1 MVPIN
6 RKKISLYEEAKNGLS
21 SLVWQTA
28 TVFVGFIFMLLL
40 TGGNP
45 SGFAI
50 TITFISGIAFVAWR
64 EQNRV
69 TKLKGADSD
78 DFLNERKILT
88 KHRQLRY
95 QQKAENKSGKSKS
108 YKIIAV
114 QMLNGNQSADLRQN
128 TDKVPVDKKIA
139 VLKVIREITAQ
150 VLSSEAD
157 SLNANKSGIKRLLY
171 QLEELI
177 VIDSSLNDEE
187 KADAVEHLKA
197 LNQIALK
204 GQSTKQQISQVKT
217 LEP

>member
-1 MVPIN
+1 MVSIN
-6 RKKISLYEEAKNGLS
+6 RKKISLYEEAKNGIS

-40 TGGNP
+40 TVGNP
-45 SGFAI
+45 SSFAI
-50 TITFISGIAFVAWR
+50 TIIFILGIAFVAWR

-69 TKLKGADSD
+69 TKLMGADSD
-78 DFLNERKILT
+78 DFLNERKMLT

-114 QMLNGNQSADLRQN
+114 RMLNDNQSVDLRQK
-128 TDKVPVDKKIA
+128 TDEVPVDKKIA
-139 VLKVIREITAQ
+139 VLKVVREIAAQ

-177 VIDSSLNDEE
+177 VIDSNLNDEE

-204 GQSTKQQISQVKT
+204 GQSTKQPISRSKT
-217 LEP
+217 SEP